1 MSTFS
6 KLQRNISY
14 KIYLDLLLAFLIVL
28 LNSSFIYIPLFIGLF
43 ITINLRKTFLL
54 PFLFFTEIMH
64 NFAYFSLIG
73 FYFIYKNYIYSI
85 LQIQFTK
92 LYANFLSI
100 ILVYILYF
108 LLLSSYFTI
117 NDINIHFNYIY
128 LVYYILIEE
137 LILFIKELK

>member
-43 ITINLRKTFLL
+43 ITINVRKTFLL

-73 FYFIYKNYIYSI
+73 FYFIYKNYIYNV

-128 LVYYILIEE
+128 LVYFLNTN
-137 LILFIKELK
+137 

>member
-43 ITINLRKTFLL
+43 ITINVRKSFLL